1 MPPISWVNPNVP
13 AYQGIPVTEL
23 EYGQVS
29 YIRLTMEGSKGSWPG
44 MTRWNCEL
52 GEHCGLPTLQP
63 MDKYGRNRWIDI
75 GSSGPKDVH
84 FNITTPEWL
93 KVEPRHGKIMRDA
106 STDARIRVSVDWDQ
120 VPKDVTQGE
129 VHFSATDGSEQTF
142 IVPIEHHSAP
152 DGYSGFVQGDGY
164 IAIEAAHHSSNTTA
178 DEYAFIEMDNYGRT
192 LSGLEMFPM
201 TGKNFTLGTGP
212 SLSYE
217 FFTHSS
223 GQTNITLHIG
233 PSLNFLGKNKT
244 LAFGFQLDEEEPII
258 IRPVPTLGINEV
270 YHVPTSVGAVPY
282 DWYDVVENEVRK
294 AVIPVDLRE
303 KGDHS
308 ITLYGMT
315 TGVIFERII
324 LDFGGVKAREGSYL
338 GPPESVRL

>member
-1 MPPISWVNPNVP
+1 
-13 AYQGIPVTEL
+13 
-23 EYGQVS
+23 
-29 YIRLTMEGSKGSWPG
+29 
-44 MTRWNCEL
+44 
-52 GEHCGLPTLQP
+52 
-63 MDKYGRNRWIDI
+63 
-75 GSSGPKDVH
+75 
-84 FNITTPEWL
+84 
-93 KVEPRHGKIMRDA
+93 MRDA

-201 TGKNFTLGTGP
+201 TGKNFTIGEGP

-244 LAFGFQLDEEEPII
+244 LAFGFQLDEEDPII

-294 AVIPVDLRE
+294 VVIPVDLGE
-303 KGDHS
+303 KGEHS

>member
-63 MDKYGRNRWIDI
+63 MDRYGRSRWIDI
-75 GSSGPKDVH
+75 GSSGPKDVYY
-84 FNITTPEWL
+84 NISTPDWINV
-93 KVEPRHGKIMRDA
+93 KPNHGKIMRDA
-106 STDARIRVSVDWDQ
+106 STDARVRVSVDWDK
-120 VPKDVTQGE
+120 VPKEVKEGE
-129 VHFSATDGSEQTF
+129 IHFSVTDGSEQTF
-142 IVPIEHHSAP
+142 IVPVEHHSAP
-152 DGYSGFVQGDGY
+152 ERYSGFVQGDGY
-164 IAIEAAHHSSNTTA
+164 IAMEAAHHSSNTTA

-201 TGKNFTLGTGP
+201 TSKNFTLGTGP

-217 FFTHSS
+217 FYTHSD
-223 GQTNITLHIG
+223 GQANITLDIG

-244 LAFGFQLDEEEPII
+244 LAFGFQLDDTEPII

-270 YHVPTSVGAVPY
+270 YHIPTAVGAVPY

-294 AVIPVDLRE
+294 VVIPVYLSE
-303 KGDHS
+303 KGEHS

-315 TGVIFERII
+315 TGIIFERII
-324 LDFGGVKAREGSYL
+324 VDLGGVKAREGSYL